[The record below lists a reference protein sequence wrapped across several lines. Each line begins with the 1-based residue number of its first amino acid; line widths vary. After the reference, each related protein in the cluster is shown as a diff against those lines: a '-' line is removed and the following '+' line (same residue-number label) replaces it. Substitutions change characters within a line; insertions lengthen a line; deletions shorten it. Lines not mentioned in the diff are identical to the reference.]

1 MGKYINF
8 IFPEEVVSYVKKK
21 KSDRMCSFSEQEGRQ
36 NDREPLV
43 VRGGGEKKGVG
54 SCAQVDRM
62 VLDMNISSSEVTRGK
77 GENLLKMQG
86 VWW

>member
-1 MGKYINF
+1 
-8 IFPEEVVSYVKKK
+8 
-21 KSDRMCSFSEQEGRQ
+21 MCSFSEQEGRQ
-36 NDREPLV
+36 NDREPLA

-62 VLDMNISSSEVTRGK
+62 VLDTNISSSEVTRGK
-77 GENLLKMQG
+77 DENLLKMQG